1 MKDIAIIIPTYNEAE
16 NIRELVEKIL
26 ALKLQNSKI
35 IIVDD
40 NSPDGTGKLAD
51 SLAKKHRGK
60 ITVIHRPGK
69 LGLGT
74 AHKDGFKLAASHEA
88 KVIITMDADLSHDP
102 SVIPQML
109 NKLKSSDL
117 VIGSRYVEGGGIVG
131 FPLWRLALS
140 SIAQGLCRFF
150 LRIKVHD
157 STTAYRAYKKD
168 ALEKIKPETIKSDG
182 YSYLIE
188 VVYRAQKERLSVFET
203 PIIFKAREKGKSK
216 VSQAE
221 ILKALVTVFRLKFL
235 Q

>member
-1 MKDIAIIIPTYNEAE
+1 MDIVIIIPTYNEVE
-16 NIRELVEKIL
+16 NIEVLVEKIL
-26 ALKLQNSKI
+26 ALKLHNSKI

-51 SLAKKHRGK
+51 SLAKRHQGK

-74 AHKDGFKLAASHEA
+74 AHTDGFKIAASYVA
-88 KVIITMDADLSHDP
+88 KVIITMDADLSHEP

-140 SIAQGLCRFF
+140 SIAQALCRFL

-157 STTAYRAYKKD
+157 STSAYRAYKKD
-168 ALEKIKPETIKSDG
+168 ALKKIRPETIKSDG

-188 VVYRAQKERLSVFET
+188 VVYRAQKERLRVFEI

-221 ILKALVTVFRLKFL
+221 IAKALATVFRLKFF